1 MIILGKYKLAM
12 LYILMVVILQ
22 AVITL
27 AVLLCLAKNRKSFH
41 NMLLLYI
48 VTVVVDMGY
57 EYFIIQRFGYESVLY
72 EIPGSLR
79 VFKGLIFLYIT
90 FYLINFRHRDKLKYL
105 LYPLSL
111 IVLIHTFGL
120 SAKLFGYREGDE
132 IISWYSKYFANYY
145 IHYWIG
151 SLVICIVVLSLYQ
164 NKIENP
170 FIKKFR
176 LFLSFVLL
184 SVLTFWSSYQLGLD
198 ILLFQKMYNLSF
210 LIQFA
215 WILYVYVLTY
225 HEQQKKEIPVVIEE
239 AASKEKYLYK
249 DLSKIDFEKVKS
261 SIDEFY
267 DQSMIYL
274 DEDFTLD
281 QLSQSLSVSRTDLTI
296 TFSQYLSSNF
306 HEYTNRNRV
315 LRFKRMQEEEP
326 DSNVTDLAYQCGFK
340 SKSTFYKYFKK
351 EFNCLPTDHIL

>member
-1 MIILGKYKLAM
+1 M

-27 AVLLCLAKNRKSFH
+27 AVLLCLARNRKSFH

-48 VTVVVDMGY
+48 LTVVLDMGY
-57 EYFIIQRFGYESVLY
+57 EYFIINRFGYESILY

-90 FYLINFRHRDKLKYL
+90 FYLIHFKHRDKLKYL
-105 LYPLSL
+105 LYPFSL

-120 SAKLFGYREGDE
+120 TAKLLGSKEGDL
-132 IISWYSKYFANYY
+132 IISFYVKYIVSYY
-145 IHYWIG
+145 VQYWIG
-151 SLVICIVVLSLYQ
+151 SLFICIILLYRYQ
-164 NKIENP
+164 KRVENP

-184 SVLTFWSSYQLGLD
+184 SALAFWSSYKLGLD
-198 ILLFQKMYNLSF
+198 ILLFQKIYNLSF

-215 WILYVYVLTY
+215 WILYVYILTY
-225 HEQQKKEIPVVIEE
+225 QEQQKKAPLQTIEE
-239 AASKEKYLYK
+239 TPFKEKYQYK
-249 DLSKIDFEKVKS
+249 DLSKIDFEKIKS
-261 SIDEFY
+261 SIEEFY
-267 DQSMIYL
+267 DKSIVYL
-274 DEDFTLD
+274 DESFTLEE
-281 QLSQSLSVSRTDLTI
+281 LSQYLSISRTDLTI
-296 TFSQYLSSNF
+296 TFSQYLTSNF

-315 LRFKRMQEEEP
+315 LQFKRMMEEDP

-351 EFNCLPTDHIL
+351 EFNCLPTDCII

>member
-1 MIILGKYKLAM
+1 M

-90 FYLINFRHRDKLKYL
+90 FYLIHFKHRDKLKYL
-105 LYPLSL
+105 LYPFSL

-120 SAKLFGYREGDE
+120 SAKLFGYQEGDL
-132 IISWYSKYFANYY
+132 IIGWYSKYFANYY

-151 SLVICIVVLSLYQ
+151 SLIICIVLLSLHQ
-164 NKIENP
+164 KKIANP

-176 LFLSFVLL
+176 LFLTFVLL
-184 SVLTFWSSYQLGLD
+184 SVLTFWGGYKLGVD

-215 WILYVYVLTY
+215 WILYVYILTY
-225 HEQQKKEIPVVIEE
+225 QEQQKKETLTVSEE
-239 AASKEKYLYK
+239 PAFKGKYQYK
-249 DLSKIDFEKVKS
+249 DLSKIDFEKIQS
-261 SIDEFY
+261 SIEEFY
-267 DQSMIYL
+267 DKSVIYL
-274 DEDFTLD
+274 DEDFTLE
-281 QLSQSLSVSRTDLTI
+281 QLSQYLSISRTDLTI
-296 TFSQYLSSNF
+296 TFSQYLASNF

-315 LRFKRMQEEEP
+315 LQFKRMQEEEP

-351 EFNCLPTDHIL
+351 EFNCLPTDHVI

>member
-1 MIILGKYKLAM
+1 M

-27 AVLLCLAKNRKSFH
+27 TVLLCLAKNRKSFH

-48 VTVVVDMGY
+48 VTVVTDMGY
-57 EYFIIQRFGYESVLY
+57 EYFIIQRFGYESILY

-79 VFKGLIFLYIT
+79 VFKGLIFLNIT
-90 FYLINFRHRDKLKYL
+90 FYLIHFKHRDKLKYL
-105 LYPLSL
+105 LYPFSL

-120 SAKLFGYREGDE
+120 SAKLFGYQEGDL
-132 IISWYSKYFANYY
+132 IISLYSKYFANYY
-145 IHYWIG
+145 VHYWIG
-151 SLVICIVVLSLYQ
+151 SLVICIVLLYLHQ
-164 NKIENP
+164 KKIEDP

-176 LFLSFVLL
+176 LFLTFVLL
-184 SVLTFWSSYQLGLD
+184 SVLTFWSGYKLSLD

-225 HEQQKKEIPVVIEE
+225 HEQQKKDMLIIPEE
-239 AASKEKYLYK
+239 PLFKEKYQYK
-249 DLSKIDFEKVKS
+249 DLSKIDFKKIKS
-261 SIDEFY
+261 SIEEFY
-267 DQSMIYL
+267 DKSVIYL
-274 DEDFTLD
+274 DEDFTLE
-281 QLSQSLSVSRTDLTI
+281 QLSQYLSISRTDLTI
-296 TFSQYLSSNF
+296 TFSQYLASNF

-315 LRFKRMQEEEP
+315 LQFKLMQEKEP
-326 DSNVTDLAYQCGFK
+326 GSNVTDLAYQCGFK